1 VERPIKI
8 GIICHPTYGGSGVV
22 ASELALTLASRGH
35 EVHLFSNDVPP
46 RLARSAGPVQ
56 MHVAQGIP
64 YPLFHSTPHDLA
76 ITSSILNVH
85 RADGLDILH
94 AHYALPHAVS
104 AYLARSAARADRDR
118 PAPAMV
124 TTLHGTDITLVG
136 TDPSYAPLTEF
147 VIRESDAVT
156 TVSADL
162 ARRTRES
169 FCASLRGAPCAIEVI
184 PNFVDVELFHP
195 SAGRDRKRG
204 GGRAV
209 HVSNFRPVKRVPWL
223 IRAFDLATRG
233 TSATLTLVGDGP
245 DQRACRELARDL
257 GIASR
262 VRFLGERDA
271 LPEVLAQADVFALS
285 SSEEAFGLSALEAMS
300 CGTPV
305 VATRVGGVSEVVDD
319 GITGLLAPADGLEE
333 FAGKLRTLLFDAAL
347 GERFGNA
354 ARKVAEERF
363 DRNRVVARYEELY
376 RRLCRRTPSGGGQ
389 AGCGGDASA
398 SESSERTRRAS
409 EEGASV
415 QGRP

>member
-1 VERPIKI
+1 
-8 GIICHPTYGGSGVV
+8 
-22 ASELALTLASRGH
+22 
-35 EVHLFSNDVPP
+35 
-46 RLARSAGPVQ
+46 
-56 MHVAQGIP
+56 
-64 YPLFHSTPHDLA
+64 
-76 ITSSILNVH
+76 
-85 RADGLDILH
+85 
-94 AHYALPHAVS
+94 
-104 AYLARSAARADRDR
+104 
-118 PAPAMV
+118 MV

-156 TVSADL
+156 TVSEDL
-162 ARRTRES
+162 AVRTRES

-184 PNFVDVELFHP
+184 PNFVDVDTFRP
-195 SAGRDRKRG
+195 PAGADRRRG

-223 IRAFDLATRG
+223 LRAFDLATRG

-245 DQRACRELARDL
+245 EQRTCRELARDL
-257 GIASR
+257 SIANR

-285 SSEEAFGLSALEAMS
+285 SSEESFGLSALEAMS

-319 GITGLLAPADGLEE
+319 GISGFLASKDDLQG
-333 FAGKLRTLLFDAAL
+333 FAEKLRMLLFDAAL

-354 ARKVAEERF
+354 ARAAAVERF
-363 DRNRVVARYEELY
+363 DRNRVVLRYEELY
-376 RRLCRRTPSGGGQ
+376 RRLCRQPAGETGETETAAPGTSKEVACGQ
-389 AGCGGDASA
+389 P
-398 SESSERTRRAS
+398 ERTRRTF